1 MSEEYN
7 QLLAQLFGSIG
18 RAGERFT
25 SNIINPFLSQAPNV
39 PLKGVAKPS
48 DLQQQYFQ
56 TAANVASGQPDFFG
70 RGIGALDQAAATA
83 AQATQAYDPQS
94 FQKFMDPCQ
103 QNVIDEYTK
112 EMNRQ
117 FDISKATRDAAA
129 NRAGAFGGDRSGV
142 VEAEATRGFQDTL
155 GRGIASLLSSG
166 FRDAQTR
173 GMTEFS
179 DRMKNIAQAATTQ
192 GNIGAT
198 FGQLGQ
204 AAPIAAST
212 TADILGKAGTT
223 QQAIDQ
229 AGLDALF
236 AQQQQQFKLPFDAL
250 ALQSNIVSGLPSTIG
265 SNPMSGM
272 QGGINPL
279 IGLFS

>member
-1 MSEEYN
+1 MATAYED
-7 QLLAQLFGSIG
+7 LLAQLYGNIG
-18 RAGERFT
+18 TAGQKFT
-25 SNIINPFLSQAPNV
+25 SNIVKPFMDQAPGV
-39 PLKGVAKPS
+39 PLQGVAGPS

-56 TAANVASGQPDFFG
+56 TAANMTSGQPDFFG
-70 RGIGALDQAAATA
+70 RGIGALDQAATTA

-94 FQKFMDPCQ
+94 FQKFMDPFQ

-117 FDISKATRDAAA
+117 FDISKQTRDAAA
-129 NRAGAFGGDRSGV
+129 QRAGAFGGDRSGV
-142 VEAEATRGFQDTL
+142 LEAEATRGFQDTL
-155 GRGIASLLSSG
+155 GRGIAGLLSTG

-192 GNIGAT
+192 GNIGQT
-198 FGQLGQ
+198 FGQFGQ
-204 AAPIAAST
+204 AAPLAAAT

-250 ALQSNIVSGLPSTIG
+250 ALQSNIVSGLPNTIG
-265 SNPMSGM
+265 FNPYGAA
-272 QGGINPL
+272 GGINPL

>member
-1 MSEEYN
+1 MATAYED
-7 QLLAQLFGSIG
+7 LLAQLYGNIG
-18 RAGERFT
+18 KASEKFT
-25 SNIINPFLSQAPNV
+25 SNIVKPFMDQAPGV
-39 PLKGVAKPS
+39 PLQGVAGPS
-48 DLQQQYFQ
+48 DLQKQYFQ
-56 TAANVASGQPDFFG
+56 TAQNMTKGQPDFFG
-70 RGIGALDQAAATA
+70 KGIAALDQAGATA
-83 AQATQAYDPQS
+83 AQATQTYDPQS
-94 FQKFMDPCQ
+94 FQKFMDPFQ

-129 NRAGAFGGDRSGV
+129 NQAGAFGGDRSGV

-155 GRGIASLLSSG
+155 GRGIAGLLSSG
-166 FRDAQTR
+166 FRDSQTR
-173 GMTEFS
+173 AMTDFDS
-179 DRMKNIAQAATTQ
+179 RMKNLAQAATTQ
-192 GNIGAT
+192 GNIGQT
-198 FGQLGQ
+198 FGQFGQ

-223 QQAIDQ
+223 QQAINQ

-250 ALQSNIVSGLPSTIG
+250 ALQSNIVSGLPNQIG
-265 SNPMSGM
+265 FNPYGAA
-272 QGGINPL
+272 GGINPL

>member
-1 MSEEYN
+1 MSTAYED
-7 QLLAQLFGSIG
+7 LLAQLYGNIG
-18 RAGERFT
+18 TAGQKFT
-25 SNIINPFLSQAPNV
+25 SNIVKPFMDQAPGV
-39 PLKGVAKPS
+39 PLQGVAGPS

-56 TAANVASGQPDFFG
+56 TAANMTTGQPDFFG
-70 RGIGALDQAAATA
+70 RGIGALDQAATTA

-94 FQKFMDPCQ
+94 FQKFMDPFQ

-117 FDISKATRDAAA
+117 FDISKQTRDAAA
-129 NRAGAFGGDRSGV
+129 QRAGAFGGDRSGV
-142 VEAEATRGFQDTL
+142 LEAEATRGFQDTL
-155 GRGIASLLSSG
+155 GRGIAGLLSSG

-192 GNIGAT
+192 GNIGQT
-198 FGQLGQ
+198 FGQFGQ
-204 AAPIAAST
+204 AAPLGAAT

-250 ALQSNIVSGLPSTIG
+250 ALQSNIVSGLPNTIG
-265 SNPMSGM
+265 FNPYGAA
-272 QGGINPL
+272 GGINPL

>member
-1 MSEEYN
+1 MSTAYED
-7 QLLAQLFGSIG
+7 LLAQLYGNIG
-18 RAGERFT
+18 TAGQKFT
-25 SNIINPFLSQAPNV
+25 SNIVKPFMDQAPGV
-39 PLKGVAKPS
+39 PLQGVAGPS

-56 TAANVASGQPDFFG
+56 TAANMATGQPDFFG
-70 RGIGALDQAAATA
+70 RGIAALDQAATTA

-94 FQKFMDPCQ
+94 FQKFMDPFQ

-117 FDISKATRDAAA
+117 FDISKQTRDAAA
-129 NRAGAFGGDRSGV
+129 QKAGAFGGDRSGV
-142 VEAEATRGFQDTL
+142 LEAEATRGFQDTL
-155 GRGIASLLSSG
+155 GRGIAGLLSSG

-192 GNIGAT
+192 GNIGQT
-198 FGQLGQ
+198 FGQFGQ
-204 AAPIAAST
+204 AAPLAAAT

-250 ALQSNIVSGLPSTIG
+250 ALQSNIVSGLPNTIG
-265 SNPMSGM
+265 FNPYGA

>member
-7 QLLAQLFGSIG
+7 KLLAQLFGGVG
-18 RAGERFT
+18 RAGEKFT
-25 SNIINPFLSQAPNV
+25 SNIINPFLTQAPNV
-39 PLKGVAKPS
+39 PLQGVAGPS

-70 RGIGALDQAAATA
+70 RGIGALDQAATTA

-94 FQKFMDPCQ
+94 FQKFMDPFQ

-117 FDISKATRDAAA
+117 FDISKQTRDAAA
-129 NRAGAFGGDRSGV
+129 QRAGAYGGDRSGV
-142 VEAEATRGFQDTL
+142 LEAEATRGFQDTL
-155 GRGIASLLSSG
+155 GRGIAGLLSSG

-192 GNIGAT
+192 GNIGST

-236 AQQQQQFKLPFDAL
+236 RQQQQQFKLPFDAL

-265 SNPMSGM
+265 FNPMSGM

>member
-1 MSEEYN
+1 
-7 QLLAQLFGSIG
+7 
-18 RAGERFT
+18 
-25 SNIINPFLSQAPNV
+25 
-39 PLKGVAKPS
+39 
-48 DLQQQYFQ
+48 
-56 TAANVASGQPDFFG
+56 
-70 RGIGALDQAAATA
+70 
-83 AQATQAYDPQS
+83 
-94 FQKFMDPCQ
+94 
-103 QNVIDEYTK
+103 
-112 EMNRQ
+112 MNRQ

-142 VEAEATRGFQDTL
+142 LEAEATRGFQDTL

-265 SNPMSGM
+265 FNPMSGM

>member
-1 MSEEYN
+1 MSTAYED
-7 QLLAQLFGSIG
+7 LLAQLYGNIG
-18 RAGERFT
+18 TAGQKFT
-25 SNIINPFLSQAPNV
+25 SNIVKPFMDQAPGV
-39 PLKGVAKPS
+39 PLQGVAGPS

-56 TAANVASGQPDFFG
+56 TAANMTTGQPDFFG
-70 RGIGALDQAAATA
+70 RGIGALDQAATTA

-94 FQKFMDPCQ
+94 FQKFMDPFQ

-117 FDISKATRDAAA
+117 FDISKQTRDAAA
-129 NRAGAFGGDRSGV
+129 QRAGAFGGDRSGV
-142 VEAEATRGFQDTL
+142 LEAEATRGFQDTL
-155 GRGIASLLSSG
+155 GRGIAGLLSSG

-192 GNIGAT
+192 GNIGQT
-198 FGQLGQ
+198 FGQFGQ
-204 AAPIAAST
+204 AAPLAAAT

-250 ALQSNIVSGLPSTIG
+250 ALQSNIVSGLPNTIG
-265 SNPMSGM
+265 FNPYGAA
-272 QGGINPL
+272 GGINPL

>member
-1 MSEEYN
+1 MTTAYED
-7 QLLAQLFGSIG
+7 LLAQLYGNIG
-18 RAGERFT
+18 KASEKFT
-25 SNIINPFLSQAPNV
+25 SNIIKPFMNQAPGV
-39 PLKGVAKPS
+39 PLQGVAGPS

-56 TAANVASGQPDFFG
+56 TAQNMTSGQPDFFG
-70 RGIGALDQAAATA
+70 KGIAALDQAGATA
-83 AQATQAYDPQS
+83 AQATQTYDPQS
-94 FQKFMDPCQ
+94 FQKFMDPFQ

-129 NRAGAFGGDRSGV
+129 NQAGAFGGDRSGV

-155 GRGIASLLSSG
+155 GRGIAGLLSSG
-166 FRDAQTR
+166 FRDSQTR
-173 GMTEFS
+173 AMTDFDS
-179 DRMKNIAQAATTQ
+179 RMKNLAQAATTQ
-192 GNIGAT
+192 GNIGQS
-198 FGQLGQ
+198 FGQFGQ

-223 QQAIDQ
+223 QQAINQ

-250 ALQSNIVSGLPSTIG
+250 ALQSNIVSGLPNQIG
-265 SNPMSGM
+265 FNPYGAA
-272 QGGINPL
+272 GGINPL

>member
-1 MSEEYN
+1 MSKAYED
-7 QLLAQLFGSIG
+7 LLAQLYGNIG
-18 RAGERFT
+18 TAGQKFT
-25 SNIINPFLSQAPNV
+25 SNIVKPFMDQAPGV
-39 PLKGVAKPS
+39 PLQGVAGPS
-48 DLQQQYFQ
+48 DLQQQYFA
-56 TAANVASGQPDFFG
+56 TAANMATGQPDFFG
-70 RGIGALDQAAATA
+70 RGIAALDQAAATA
-83 AQATQAYDPQS
+83 ADATQAYDPQS
-94 FQKFMDPCQ
+94 FQKFMDPFQ

-192 GNIGAT
+192 GNIGTA
-198 FGQLGQ
+198 FGQFGS

-265 SNPMSGM
+265 FNPMSGM

>member
-1 MSEEYN
+1 MATAYED
-7 QLLAQLFGSIG
+7 LLAQLYGNIG
-18 RAGERFT
+18 TAGQKFT
-25 SNIINPFLSQAPNV
+25 SNIIKPFMDQAPGV
-39 PLKGVAKPS
+39 PLQGVSGPS

-56 TAANVASGQPDFFG
+56 TAQNMTSGQPDFFG
-70 RGIGALDQAAATA
+70 KGIAALDQAGATA
-83 AQATQAYDPQS
+83 AQATQTYDPQS
-94 FQKFMDPCQ
+94 YQKFMDPFQ

-117 FDISKATRDAAA
+117 FDISKQTRDVAAQ
-129 NRAGAFGGDRSGV
+129 RAGAFGGDRSGV

-155 GRGIASLLSSG
+155 GRGIAGLLSSG
-166 FRDAQTR
+166 FRDSQTRAQTD
-173 GMTEFS
+173 F
-179 DRMKNIAQAATTQ
+179 DNRMKNIAQAATTQ
-192 GNIGAT
+192 GNIGQT
-198 FGQLGQ
+198 FGQFGQ

-236 AQQQQQFKLPFDAL
+236 AQQQQQFKLPFEAL
-250 ALQSNIVSGLPSTIG
+250 GLQSNIVSGLPSSIG
-265 SNPMSGM
+265 FNPYG

>member
-1 MSEEYN
+1 MSKAYED
-7 QLLAQLFGSIG
+7 LLAQLYGNIG
-18 RAGERFT
+18 TAGQKFT
-25 SNIINPFLSQAPNV
+25 SNIVKPFMDQAPGV
-39 PLKGVAKPS
+39 PLQGVAGPS

-56 TAANVASGQPDFFG
+56 TAANMATGQPDFFG
-70 RGIGALDQAAATA
+70 RGIGALDQAATTA

-94 FQKFMDPCQ
+94 FQKFMDPFQ

-117 FDISKATRDAAA
+117 FDISKQTRDAAA
-129 NRAGAFGGDRSGV
+129 QRAGAFGGDRSGV
-142 VEAEATRGFQDTL
+142 LEAEATRGFQDTL
-155 GRGIASLLSSG
+155 GRGIAGLLSSG

-192 GNIGAT
+192 GNIGQT
-198 FGQLGQ
+198 FGQFGQ
-204 AAPIAAST
+204 AAPLAAAT

-250 ALQSNIVSGLPSTIG
+250 ALQSNIVSGLPNTIG
-265 SNPMSGM
+265 FNPYGA

>member
-94 FQKFMDPCQ
+94 FQKFMDPFQ

-265 SNPMSGM
+265 FNPMSGM

>member
-1 MSEEYN
+1 MSTAYED
-7 QLLAQLFGSIG
+7 LLAQLYGNIG
-18 RAGERFT
+18 KASEKFT
-25 SNIINPFLSQAPNV
+25 TNIVKPFMDQAPNV
-39 PLKGVAKPS
+39 PLQGVAGPS

-56 TAANVASGQPDFFG
+56 TAQNLTTGQPDFFG

-83 AQATQAYDPQS
+83 QQATATYDPQS
-94 FQKFMDPCQ
+94 YQAFMDPYRKE
-103 QNVIDEYTK
+103 VIDRYTD

-117 FDISKATRDAAA
+117 FNISRAQRDAQAQ
-129 NRAGAFGGDRSGV
+129 RAGAFGGDRAGV

-166 FRDAQTR
+166 FADAQNR
-173 GMTEFS
+173 GMTAF
-179 DRMKNIAQAATTQ
+179 DNRNRNLAQAATTL
-192 GNIGAT
+192 GNVGQT

-236 AQQQQQFKLPFDAL
+236 AQQQQQFKLPFDAI
-250 ALQSNIVSGLPSTIG
+250 ALQSNVVSGLPSQIG
-265 SNPMSGM
+265 FNPYGT
-272 QGGINPL
+272 GGINPL
-279 IGLFS
+279 VGLFS

>member
-1 MSEEYN
+1 MATAYED
-7 QLLAQLFGSIG
+7 LLAQLYGNIG
-18 RAGERFT
+18 KASEKFT
-25 SNIINPFLSQAPNV
+25 SNIVKPFMNQAPGV
-39 PLKGVAKPS
+39 PLQGVAGPS

-56 TAANVASGQPDFFG
+56 TAQNMTSGQPDFFG
-70 RGIGALDQAAATA
+70 KGIAALDQAGATA
-83 AQATQAYDPQS
+83 AQATQTYDPQS
-94 FQKFMDPCQ
+94 FQKFMDPFQ

-129 NRAGAFGGDRSGV
+129 NQAGAFGGDRSGV

-155 GRGIASLLSSG
+155 GRGIAGLLSSG
-166 FRDAQTR
+166 FRDSQTR
-173 GMTEFS
+173 AMTDFDS
-179 DRMKNIAQAATTQ
+179 RMKNLAQAATTQ
-192 GNIGAT
+192 GNIGQT
-198 FGQLGQ
+198 FGQFGQ

-223 QQAIDQ
+223 QQAINQ

-250 ALQSNIVSGLPSTIG
+250 ALQSNIVSGLPNQIG
-265 SNPMSGM
+265 FNPYGAA
-272 QGGINPL
+272 GGINPL

>member
-1 MSEEYN
+1 MATAYED
-7 QLLAQLFGSIG
+7 LLAQLYGNIG
-18 RAGERFT
+18 KASEKFT
-25 SNIINPFLSQAPNV
+25 SNIVKPFMDQAPNV
-39 PLKGVAKPS
+39 PLQGVAGPS

-56 TAANVASGQPDFFG
+56 TAQNLTTGQPDFFG
-70 RGIGALDQAAATA
+70 KGIEALDQAAATA
-83 AQATQAYDPQS
+83 QQATQAYDPSSYQA
-94 FQKFMDPCQ
+94 FMDPYRQ
-103 QNVIDEYTK
+103 EVVDNYTK
-112 EMNRQ
+112 EMRRQ
-117 FDISKATRDAAA
+117 FDISKASRDAAA
-129 NRAGAFGGDRSGV
+129 QRAGAFGGDRSGV
-142 VEAEATRGFQDTL
+142 VEAEAQRGFQDVL
-155 GRGIASLLSSG
+155 GSGIARLLSSG
-166 FRDAQTR
+166 FADAQTR

-192 GNIGAT
+192 GNIGST

-250 ALQSNIVSGLPSTIG
+250 ALQSNIVSGLPNTIG
-265 SNPMSGM
+265 FNPYGAA
-272 QGGINPL
+272 GGINPL

>member
-1 MSEEYN
+1 
-7 QLLAQLFGSIG
+7 
-18 RAGERFT
+18 
-25 SNIINPFLSQAPNV
+25 
-39 PLKGVAKPS
+39 
-48 DLQQQYFQ
+48 
-56 TAANVASGQPDFFG
+56 
-70 RGIGALDQAAATA
+70 
-83 AQATQAYDPQS
+83 
-94 FQKFMDPCQ
+94 MDPFQ

-129 NRAGAFGGDRSGV
+129 NQAGAFGGDRSGV

-155 GRGIASLLSSG
+155 GRGIAGLLSSG
-166 FRDAQTR
+166 FRDSQTR
-173 GMTEFS
+173 AMTDFDS
-179 DRMKNIAQAATTQ
+179 RMKNLAQAATTQ
-192 GNIGAT
+192 GNIGQT
-198 FGQLGQ
+198 FGQFGQ

-223 QQAIDQ
+223 QQAINQ

-250 ALQSNIVSGLPSTIG
+250 ALQSNIVSGLPNQIG
-265 SNPMSGM
+265 FNPYGAA
-272 QGGINPL
+272 GGINPL

>member
-1 MSEEYN
+1 MATAYED
-7 QLLAQLFGSIG
+7 LLAQLYGNIG
-18 RAGERFT
+18 KASEKFT
-25 SNIINPFLSQAPNV
+25 SNIVKPFMDQAPNV
-39 PLKGVAKPS
+39 PLQGVAGPS

-70 RGIGALDQAAATA
+70 RGIEALDQAAATA
-83 AQATQAYDPQS
+83 QQATQAYDPSSYQA
-94 FQKFMDPCQ
+94 FMDPYRQ
-103 QNVIDEYTK
+103 EVVDNYTK
-112 EMNRQ
+112 EMRRQ
-117 FDISKATRDAAA
+117 FDISKASRDAAA
-129 NRAGAFGGDRSGV
+129 QRAGAFGGDRSGV
-142 VEAEATRGFQDTL
+142 VEAEAQRGFQDVL
-155 GRGIASLLSSG
+155 GSGIARLLSSG
-166 FRDAQTR
+166 FADAQTR
-173 GMTEFS
+173 GMTSFA

-192 GNIGAT
+192 GNIGTA

-204 AAPIAAST
+204 ASPIAAST

-236 AQQQQQFKLPFDAL
+236 AQQQQQFKLPFESI
-250 ALQSNIVSGLPSTIG
+250 ALQSNVVSGLPSQIG
-265 SNPMSGM
+265 FNPYGA

>member
-1 MSEEYN
+1 MATPYEE
-7 QLLAQLFGSIG
+7 LLAQLYGNIGKGSE
-18 RAGERFT
+18 AFT
-25 SNIINPFLSQAPNV
+25 SNILKPAIAAGAPNV
-39 PLKGVAKPS
+39 PLQGVAGPS

-56 TAANVASGQPDFFG
+56 TAQNLTTGQPDFFG
-70 RGIGALDQAAATA
+70 RGISALDSAADT
-83 AQATQAYDPQS
+83 ATQATATYDPQS
-94 FQKFMDPCQ
+94 YQAFMDPYRKE
-103 QNVIDEYTK
+103 VIDRYTD

-117 FDISKATRDAAA
+117 FNISRAQRDAQAQ
-129 NRAGAFGGDRSGV
+129 RAGAFGGDRAGV

-166 FRDAQTR
+166 FADAQNR
-173 GMTEFS
+173 GMTAF
-179 DRMKNIAQAATTQ
+179 DNRNRNLAQAATTL
-192 GNIGAT
+192 GNVGQT

-236 AQQQQQFKLPFDAL
+236 AQQQQQFKLPFDAI
-250 ALQSNIVSGLPSTIG
+250 ALQSNVVSGLPTQIG
-265 SNPMSGM
+265 FNPYGT

>member
-1 MSEEYN
+1 MATAYED
-7 QLLAQLFGSIG
+7 LLAQLYGNIG
-18 RAGERFT
+18 TAGQKFT
-25 SNIINPFLSQAPNV
+25 SNIVKPFMDQAPGV
-39 PLKGVAKPS
+39 PLQGVAGPS

-56 TAANVASGQPDFFG
+56 TAANMTTGQPDFFG
-70 RGIGALDQAAATA
+70 RGIGALDQAATTA

-94 FQKFMDPCQ
+94 FQKFMDPFQ

-117 FDISKATRDAAA
+117 FDISKQTRDAAA
-129 NRAGAFGGDRSGV
+129 QRAGAFGGDRSGV
-142 VEAEATRGFQDTL
+142 LEAEATRGFQDTL
-155 GRGIASLLSSG
+155 GRGIAGLLSSG

-192 GNIGAT
+192 GNIGQT
-198 FGQLGQ
+198 FGQFGQ
-204 AAPIAAST
+204 AAPLAAAT

-250 ALQSNIVSGLPSTIG
+250 ALQSNIVSGLPNTIG
-265 SNPMSGM
+265 FNPYGAA
-272 QGGINPL
+272 GGINPL

>member
-1 MSEEYN
+1 MTTAYED
-7 QLLAQLFGSIG
+7 LLAQLYGNIG
-18 RAGERFT
+18 KASERFT
-25 SNIINPFLSQAPNV
+25 SNIVKPFMDQAPGV
-39 PLKGVAKPS
+39 PIQQVAGPS
-48 DLQQQYFQ
+48 DLQKQYFQ
-56 TAANVASGQPDFFG
+56 TAANLTSGQPDFFG
-70 RGIGALDQAAATA
+70 RGIGALDQAATTA

-94 FQKFMDPCQ
+94 FQKFMDPFQ
-103 QNVIDEYTK
+103 KNVIDEYTK

-117 FDISKATRDAAA
+117 FDISKQTRDAAA
-129 NRAGAFGGDRSGV
+129 QRAGAFGGDRSGV
-142 VEAEATRGFQDTL
+142 LEAEATRGFQDTL
-155 GRGIASLLSSG
+155 GRGIAGLLSSG

-192 GNIGAT
+192 GNIGQT
-198 FGQLGQ
+198 FGQFGQ
-204 AAPIAAST
+204 AAPLAAAT

-250 ALQSNIVSGLPSTIG
+250 ALQSNIVSGLPNTIG
-265 SNPMSGM
+265 FNPYGAA
-272 QGGINPL
+272 GGINPL